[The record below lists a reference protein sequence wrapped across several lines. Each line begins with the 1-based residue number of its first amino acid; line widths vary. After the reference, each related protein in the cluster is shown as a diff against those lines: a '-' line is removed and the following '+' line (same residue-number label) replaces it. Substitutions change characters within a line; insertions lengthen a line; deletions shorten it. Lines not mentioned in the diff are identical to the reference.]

1 MRKFAAAL
9 AEFHDDGVQMDL
21 LNDIKQKRAR
31 QREKQPI
38 KRDAFNQVSWIVRHH
53 GLDENFLKILDQAA
67 NDLFKDDY
75 KPARVRM
82 KARMKSPLFSLA
94 TYEEYSYTMSIIS
107 KVDNPYLKHAN
118 SPEEILLCRHLYQL
132 NPAVPEER
140 LMRFHFETLVLHE
153 RSKVNA
159 DELDG
164 KVLDP

>member
-1 MRKFAAAL
+1 
-9 AEFHDDGVQMDL
+9 MDL

-82 KARMKSPLFSLA
+82 KA
-94 TYEEYSYTMSIIS
+94 
-107 KVDNPYLKHAN
+107 
-118 SPEEILLCRHLYQL
+118 
-132 NPAVPEER
+132 
-140 LMRFHFETLVLHE
+140 
-153 RSKVNA
+153 
-159 DELDG
+159 
-164 KVLDP
+164 